1 MNRTFVDYNGRTKYA
16 VGDIIPERI
25 LSQLTRSVI
34 QDVENTI
41 ATVNSGDIQIYRKD
55 REERGYHMVGWS
67 LACQTHFYIVDDEGK
82 ILFSSGSYTT
92 LARANSDCEF
102 YNELREF
109 INNGWQGPEST
120 EVLLNDDED
129 FIIQG
134 YLNKEILELNIYKTI
149 RINYIKSMK
158 IYLVDLYDDVEVGE
172 NFNFRERNYS
182 CRCTIEPENEIVSLQ
197 PDKHDISSYF
207 KLPDGARGER
217 HASWG
222 LGCQLHFAVIAEDGT
237 VLFSAKDYS
246 ISKRRDSKS
255 EFYVK
260 FQEFINNGWTLDG
273 PAVLLSDED
282 DFIV

>member
-1 MNRTFVDYNGRTKYA
+1 
-16 VGDIIPERI
+16 
-25 LSQLTRSVI
+25 
-34 QDVENTI
+34 
-41 ATVNSGDIQIYRKD
+41 
-55 REERGYHMVGWS
+55 
-67 LACQTHFYIVDDEGK
+67 
-82 ILFSSGSYTT
+82 
-92 LARANSDCEF
+92 
-102 YNELREF
+102 
-109 INNGWQGPEST
+109 
-120 EVLLNDDED
+120 
-129 FIIQG
+129 
-134 YLNKEILELNIYKTI
+134 
-149 RINYIKSMK
+149 MK